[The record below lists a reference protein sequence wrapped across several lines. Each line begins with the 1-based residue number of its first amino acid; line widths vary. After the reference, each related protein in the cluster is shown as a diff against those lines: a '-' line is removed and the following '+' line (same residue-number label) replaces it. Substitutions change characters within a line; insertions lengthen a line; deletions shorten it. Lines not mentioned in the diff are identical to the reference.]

1 MQDMEPRLRQEREN
15 AMRVADRQTAR
26 SFLKY
31 MDTAKTN
38 YADTNERVASGKRFT
53 RISDDVSSGT
63 RALRIRGD
71 MAKAEEHYDNVKTIN
86 EELTSTENAMTS
98 ISEIINKIH
107 SKMVVKALNDPTG
120 ESGRKALANEI
131 ESMKTEILQF
141 ANSKYYNRYVLGG
154 SSAET
159 APFSIEKDTSVYTEN
174 GGIDVLKY
182 NGVKVS
188 DIKFDDATS
197 SYYYLK
203 DPNDATSDHVA
214 IPMDGDIFVDI
225 GLGIRMN
232 DTNMDKDTAMKIS
245 YSGLDILGF
254 GEESTADGSVSNNIF
269 NVISE
274 IQMLVGADTLDSDRL
289 KALDDSLVKQTSKFT
304 ANLTDIGAKTNFLDT
319 IQSRLE
325 DEIDGYQAQVKNV
338 MGIDDA
344 EEATKQT
351 MNDYVLKAVLSM
363 GSNIIPVSL
372 MDYLK

>member
-1 MQDMEPRLRQEREN
+1 
-15 AMRVADRQTAR
+15 MRIADRQTSR

-31 MDTAKTN
+31 LDTAKTN
-38 YADTNERVASGKRFT
+38 FAETNERVASGNRFT
-53 RISDDVSSGT
+53 RISDDVSAGT

-98 ISEIINKIH
+98 ISEIINKVH
-107 SKMVVKALNDPTG
+107 SKMVIKALNDPTG
-120 ESGRKALANEI
+120 ESGRRALANEI
-131 ESMKTEILQF
+131 KEMKNEIIQF

-159 APFSIEKDTSVYTEN
+159 APFSVEKDTSVYAEN
-174 GGIDVLKY
+174 GGLDVLKY

-188 DIKFDDATS
+188 DIKYNDATS

-203 DPNDATSDHVA
+203 DPNDLASEKIG

-232 DTNMDKDTAMKIS
+232 ETNVDKDTAMKIS

-254 GEESTADGSVSNNIF
+254 GEKDGVSNNLF
-269 NVISE
+269 NIISE
-274 IQMLVGADTLDSDRL
+274 IEQIVGAETLDAERL
-289 KALDDSLVKQTSKFT
+289 RALDDSLVEQTGIFT
-304 ANLTDIGAKTNFLDT
+304 ANLTDIGAKTSFLDT
-319 IQSRLE
+319 IQGRLE
-325 DEIDGYQAQVKNV
+325 DEVDAYQKQVSTI
-338 MGIDDA
+338 MGINDA

-363 GSNIIPVSL
+363 GANIIPVSL
-372 MDYLK
+372 MDYMK